1 MEALN
6 ATFVPAS
13 EENEVIPA
21 VDIVLERHEFV
32 IDNVDSNG
40 HVQTFLRKLH
50 EIIIIKG
57 ESTKKVLTIAEY
69 VVAKTGVSM
78 IIIEDKHSKN
88 IKSAS
93 CLGEA
98 QILAEKFAVEDEN
111 TRGNNDRKFIRHS
124 HYFHLRRFDD
134 DQGNGLNTG
143 LDLAEPD
150 GRRAVLMSLARI
162 QQLRLQPTSSST

>member
-1 MEALN
+1 
-6 ATFVPAS
+6 
-13 EENEVIPA
+13 
-21 VDIVLERHEFV
+21 
-32 IDNVDSNG
+32 
-40 HVQTFLRKLH
+40 
-50 EIIIIKG
+50 KG

-69 VVAKTGVSM
+69 VVSKTRVAM

-98 QILAEKFAVEDEN
+98 QILTEKF
-111 TRGNNDRKFIRHS
+111 T
-124 HYFHLRRFDD
+124 RFDD
-134 DQGNGLNTG
+134 DQGKWVEYG